1 MFDKN
6 LLKEKNIV
14 VTGGG
19 TGLGKSMA
27 SKFLDLGANLVL
39 TSRKENV
46 INETAKELRRGR
58 KSNSNCLR
66 C

>member
-39 TSRKENV
+39 TSRKEYV
-46 INETAKELRRGR
+46 INETAKEL
-58 KSNSNCLR
+58 
-66 C
+66 